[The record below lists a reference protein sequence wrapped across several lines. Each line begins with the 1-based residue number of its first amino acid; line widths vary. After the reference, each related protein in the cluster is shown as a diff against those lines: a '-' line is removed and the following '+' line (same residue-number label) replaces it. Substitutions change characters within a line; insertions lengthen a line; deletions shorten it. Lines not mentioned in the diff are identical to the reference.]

1 MQDLRKTI
9 EDHYL
14 TFILVATASVALI
27 VSVVWGITV
36 FVKRI
41 HK

>member
-1 MQDLRKTI
+1 MQDIRKTI
-9 EDHYL
+9 EDRYL
-14 TFILVATASVALI
+14 TFILVASASVALI

-41 HK
+41 NK

>member
-1 MQDLRKTI
+1 MQDMRKTI

-27 VSVVWGITV
+27 VGLVWGITV
-36 FVKRI
+36 FVKKVRT
-41 HK
+41 